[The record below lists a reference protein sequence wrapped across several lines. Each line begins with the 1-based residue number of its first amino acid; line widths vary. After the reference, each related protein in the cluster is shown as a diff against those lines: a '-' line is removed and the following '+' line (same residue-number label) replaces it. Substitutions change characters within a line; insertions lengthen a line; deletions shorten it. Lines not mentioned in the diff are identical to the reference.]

1 MKKIHPRSDGYK
13 QKNKVLFFVHL
24 INQLLVVLCHN
35 RTFQLQR
42 IRQFPTL
49 HAEWFR
55 QKRETLHLLIMGKLL
70 LQGIDTGT
78 EQRLYLGML
87 Q

>member
-1 MKKIHPRSDGYK
+1 MKRICSHCRATFEWP
-13 QKNKVLFFVHL
+13 VT
-24 INQLLVVLCHN
+24 LLPEEESLSK
-35 RTFQLQR
+35 LS
-42 IRQFPTL
+42 
-49 HAEWFR
+49 A
-55 QKRETLHLLIMGKLL
+55 LIMGKLL

>member
-1 MKKIHPRSDGYK
+1 MKIIHSKSDGSK
-13 QKNKVLFFVHL
+13 QTNGNLFLVHL
-24 INQLLVVLCHN
+24 VNQLLVVLCHN

>member
-1 MKKIHPRSDGYK
+1 MKIIHSKSDGSK
-13 QKNKVLFFVHL
+13 TNKWKS
-24 INQLLVVLCHN
+24 IP
-35 RTFQLQR
+35 RTSCQSAPCSSLPQQNVSASR